1 MKSKLT
7 FIIFTFILFAACQNE
22 ETVKM
27 DNIPSNKLNGD
38 FIVKD
43 GRIVFNDL
51 NSYIN
56 TYKILLTY
64 DNQQL

>member
-7 FIIFTFILFAACQNE
+7 FIIFAFILFAACQNE

-27 DNIPSNKLNGD
+27 DKIPSNKLNGD

-43 GRIVFNDL
+43 GRIVFSEL
-51 NSYIN
+51 NS
-56 TYKILLTY
+56 
-64 DNQQL
+64 

>member
-1 MKSKLT
+1 MKRNLT
-7 FIIFTFILFAACQNE
+7 FIIFAFILFAACQNE

-27 DNIPSNKLNGD
+27 DNNPINKLNGD

-51 NSYIN
+51 KS
-56 TYKILLTY
+56 
-64 DNQQL
+64 

>member
-1 MKSKLT
+1 MKRNLT
-7 FIIFTFILFAACQNE
+7 FIIFAFILFAACQNE

-27 DNIPSNKLNGD
+27 DKIPSNKLNGD

>member
-27 DNIPSNKLNGD
+27 DKTLA
-38 FIVKD
+38 
-43 GRIVFNDL
+43 
-51 NSYIN
+51 IN
-56 TYKILLTY
+56 
-64 DNQQL
+64 

>member
-43 GRIVFNDL
+43 GRIVFSEL
-51 NSYIN
+51 NS
-56 TYKILLTY
+56 
-64 DNQQL
+64 